1 MGPWIV
7 VFGAAV
13 RADGSPSGTLERRV
27 RAAYE
32 FGRNAPDAKYLVTGG
47 QGDAPLPEW
56 QVMQRLLVG
65 YGAAL
70 DAIVPERQGRDTLG
84 QIRIC
89 AAMLRREDIS
99 EGVWISTSRYH
110 QLRCRLLLQLFGIK
124 PHTVAPLA
132 DRPHVAR
139 CKLLLFWARE
149 LIATPYDV
157 ALALIGKI
165 TQIA

>member
-56 QVMQRLLVG
+56 LVMQRLLLD
-65 YGAAL
+65 YGVAAE
-70 DAIVPERQGRDTLG
+70 AIIPERQGLDTLG

-89 AAMLRREDIS
+89 AAMLKREDLS
-99 EGVWISTSRYH
+99 GGVRIATSRYH
-110 QLRCRLLLQLFGIK
+110 QLRCRLLLQVFGIDAG
-124 PHTVAPLA
+124 PIEPLA
-132 DRPHVAR
+132 DRPHVSR
-139 CKLLLFWARE
+139 LGLLRSWIRE
-149 LIATPYDV
+149 GLAIPYDL
-157 ALALIGKI
+157 ALALLGPRG
-165 TQIA
+165 